1 MKTKRIIFWIS
12 TGLIFIT
19 QGLMPIFT
27 TNMEETVQAFAH
39 LGYPH
44 YFVTMLAIFKLIGGL
59 VLIIPKIPSRLKEWA
74 YACFTID
81 FIAASVSIT
90 VVDGFSATTFIPLIT
105 LLVLMISYWA
115 YHAMHNKI

>member
-19 QGLMPIFT
+19 QGLMPILT
-27 TNMEETVQAFAH
+27 AKMDETVQAFAH
-39 LGYPH
+39 LGFPA
-44 YFVTMLAIFKLIGGL
+44 YFIMLLAIFKLIGGL
-59 VLIIPKIPSRLKEWA
+59 VLIIPQIPARLKEWA

-81 FIAASVSIT
+81 FIAASVCIT
-90 VVDGFSATTFIPLIT
+90 VVDGFSATTFIPLTT

-115 YHAMHNKI
+115 YHAMHKKI